1 MATEVGREG
10 AALNLAALEN
20 ALVDNPTGFG
30 FFQAVRLLERLRPN
44 RSPVGEWGD
53 PADEVAR
60 FFVNPTIGF
69 PASEIA
75 HIDAD
80 DDSPVGVS
88 VNFMGLTGPIGV
100 LPHFYT
106 LMMAESRRSKAPA
119 LADFLDLFHHRIVS
133 LFHRAWEK
141 HQFTVRYEKTG
152 TDPLREHLLDLAGL
166 GLARWRD
173 LLPVPDDAIAFY
185 AGLVLLQQ
193 RGAVAL
199 EQLVGDYFG
208 VPVEVQQFVGS
219 WHPLPMRDQTAID
232 DEAGDDSGRLGL
244 GAVAGDEIWDQQA
257 RVRIRI
263 GPLPREQF
271 DRFLPTGAA
280 CRELRGMVRF
290 FGHEQYDV
298 EVQLVLQGDDVPG
311 CVLGASESMN
321 QPLGWST
328 WIRSTTFKRDAD
340 ETVLEL

>member
-1 MATEVGREG
+1 MASEVGREG

-20 ALVDNPTGFG
+20 ALLDKPTAFG
-30 FFQAVRLLERLRPN
+30 FFQAVRLLERIHPD

-60 FFVNPTIGF
+60 FRVNPTISF
-69 PASEIA
+69 PASEI
-75 HIDAD
+75 HDLRIDEDGRARMA
-80 DDSPVGVS
+80 

-106 LMMAESRRSKAPA
+106 LMMAESRRTQQPV
-119 LADFLDLFHHRIVS
+119 LADFLDMFHHRMVS

-141 HQFTVRYEKTG
+141 HRFTVRYEKTG

-166 GLARWRD
+166 GLEKWRGM
-173 LLPVPDDAIAFY
+173 LPVPDDTVAFY

-193 RGAVAL
+193 RGAIAL
-199 EQLVGDYFG
+199 EQLIADYFG

-219 WHPLPMRDQTAID
+219 WHPLPVRDQTAID
-232 DEAGDDSGRLGL
+232 DEGLGESGRLGL
-244 GAVAGDEIWDQQA
+244 GAVAGDQIWDQQA

-271 DRFLPTGAA
+271 DTFLPTGSASG
-280 CRELRGMVRF
+280 ELRGMVRF

-298 EVQLVLQGDDVPG
+298 EMQLVLQGDDVPG
-311 CVLGASESMN
+311 CRLGDESTD

-328 WIRSTTFKRDAD
+328 WIRSTAFKRDAD